1 MGKGREPGKGS
12 GECQGQGCG
21 RGGILNNTSRRG
33 STEKMTLEQS
43 LAGEGMSRGL
53 RQWFW
58 EEGAA

>member
-53 RQWFW
+53 RQ
-58 EEGAA
+58 